1 MKKLKAAGTT
11 GGGVQQQYFL
21 TEKGLYEV
29 LFMSRKPIAKQFK
42 NWVFEILKEIR
53 TTG

>member
-1 MKKLKAAGTT
+1 MKVYKGAMGANRS
-11 GGGVQQQYFL
+11 QYFL

>member
-1 MKKLKAAGTT
+1 MGANRS
-11 GGGVQQQYFL
+11 QYFL
-21 TEKGLYEV
+21 TENGLYEL

-42 NWVFEILKEIR
+42 KWVFGVIKEIR